1 MRFFGHHGDLA
12 AERELGSHVY
22 VDVELAA
29 DLGAAARSDSLADT
43 LDYVRCYGL
52 VRDVVERK
60 QFHLLEALAGAIAD
74 ALLTEP
80 RAESV
85 RVRVAKQ
92 PPLDG
97 AIERCA
103 VVIDRRREAGA

>member
-22 VDVELAA
+22 VDVELGA
-29 DLGAAARSDSLADT
+29 DLSAAGRSDALADT
-43 LDYVRCYGL
+43 LDYVHCYGV
-52 VRDVVERK
+52 VRDVVEQR
-60 QFHLLEALAGAIAD
+60 QYHLLEALADAIAT
-74 ALLTEP
+74 ALLAEP

-103 VVIDRRREAGA
+103 VIIERRRGERA